1 VLVAVPPA
9 KGEPYKDFLFV
20 VFESQRLPWHES
32 HMIIR
37 GLLVDRSE
45 AIGVESF
52 THKKER

>member
-1 VLVAVPPA
+1 VPVAVPPG
-9 KGEPYKDFLFV
+9 KDEPSKDFLFV

-37 GLLVDRSE
+37 DLLVNRSE

-52 THKKER
+52 IHQKKR

>member
-1 VLVAVPPA
+1 VPVAVPPA
-9 KGEPYKDFLFV
+9 KDEPSKGFVFV
-20 VFESQRLPWHES
+20 VCESQRLPWHES

-37 GLLVDRSE
+37 DLLVNRSE